1 MFINKWREVS
11 RFLKMNLQKRSE
23 IRSIALHRE
32 IVKKLKNNPKLW
44 DIPQKNIEKWKKQRG
59 RLVPAF
65 IEWEN
70 ILENNKK
77 EQILFILESDSEEA
91 VRLRSSSPFT
101 GILTESERKRIF
113 ESFSIK
119 RSLTS

>member
-1 MFINKWREVS
+1 
-11 RFLKMNLQKRSE
+11 MNLQKRSE
-23 IRSIALHRE
+23 LRSIALHRE
-32 IVKKLKNNPKLW
+32 IAKKLKNNPKLW

-59 RLVPAF
+59 RLIPAF
-65 IEWEN
+65 MEWEN
-70 ILENNKK
+70 ILENNKR

-119 RSLTS
+119 RNRNI